1 MAFNSDTARAAGMK
15 SRRGKGKYAGEMREK
30 ITALTDNL
38 IDSINIEDLN
48 TNQRLAL
55 LKLLHAHTLPKQQP
69 LAAIETKLFDVE
81 IVKLNKDFEYLNTTS
96 AKKVNIRDN
105 LWKIE
110 EAIIV
115 NADNTRTIEKKT
127 ELNTNFNFEKI
138 NNLYSDLSSITLW
151 GLVKLKEDYETVN
164 YSTTEINYQFQK
176 ILSYPV
182 YLTIMSLLSIVMMMN
197 LNAGTNRIF
206 VITIGIF
213 LSVLI
218 YYINHF
224 FGIIGRNET
233 MPLSVSIWIPL
244 LILLIISTI
253 GLIRINEK

>member
-1 MAFNSDTARAAGMK
+1 MRII
-15 SRRGKGKYAGEMREK
+15 REK
-30 ITALTDNL
+30 
-38 IDSINIEDLN
+38 
-48 TNQRLAL
+48 
-55 LKLLHAHTLPKQQP
+55 LK
-69 LAAIETKLFDVE
+69 
-81 IVKLNKDFEYLNTTS
+81 
-96 AKKVNIRDN
+96 
-105 LWKIE
+105 
-110 EAIIV
+110 
-115 NADNTRTIEKKT
+115 KKT

-197 LNAGTNRIF
+197 LKAETNRIF

-253 GLIRINEK
+253 GLVRINEK